1 MSDPID
7 EIIRRAMA
15 NGEFD
20 NLANK
25 GKKLNLD
32 DYFEMSEETRVGYTL
47 LKNADFVPPE
57 VELLKE
63 IATLKES
70 LPTASEAEQAKIRKQ
85 IQEKQ
90 LKYDLLLES
99 GKRRRK

>member
-20 NLANK
+20 NLPNK

-32 DYFEMSEETRVGYTL
+32 EYFEMPEDVRVGYAM
-47 LKNADFVPPE
+47 LKNANFPPAE
-57 VELLKE
+57 VELLRE
-63 IATLKES
+63 IAELEEKIKVATED
-70 LPTASEAEQAKIRKQ
+70 QRGKIRKE
-85 IQEKQ
+85 IEEKR
-90 LKYDLLLES
+90 LKYNLLLES
-99 GKRRRK
+99 GRRKR

>member
-20 NLANK
+20 NLPNK

-32 DYFEMSEETRVGYTL
+32 EYFQMPEDVRVGYTM
-47 LKNADFVPPE
+47 LKNANFPPAE
-57 VELLKE
+57 VELLRE
-63 IATLKES
+63 IAELEEKIKVATED
-70 LPTASEAEQAKIRKQ
+70 QRGKIRKE
-85 IQEKQ
+85 IEEKR
-90 LKYDLLLES
+90 LKYNLLLES
-99 GKRRRK
+99 GRRKR

>member
-7 EIIRRAMA
+7 EIIRQAMA

-20 NLANK
+20 NLPNK

-32 DYFEMSEETRVGYTL
+32 EYFEMPEEVRIGYAL
-47 LKNADFVPPE
+47 LKNADFAPPE

-63 IATLKES
+63 IAALKES
-70 LPTASEAEQAKIRKQ
+70 LPTASEAEQANIRKK

-90 LKYDLLLES
+90 LKYDLLLENS
-99 GKRRRK
+99 KRRHK